1 MGHKVTKACEQYA
14 SQVHTSG
21 PNTESFLAFG
31 DLDYSK
37 FLNSFLTFLK
47 IEQQA
52 KENMVL

>member
-1 MGHKVTKACEQYA
+1 MGYTLFYKKL
-14 SQVHTSG
+14 SSG
-21 PNTESFLAFG
+21 PSTENFLAFG
-31 DLDYSK
+31 GLEYSK